1 MGVAGRGVMFVYFGT
16 LLTLGVVMML
26 IADLL
31 LRPGNFTIERI
42 TVVSGMSSK
51 DHKRVQRTVWKNI
64 NGNYFTVDLGGI
76 ARALEQMP
84 GVYQATVR
92 RIWPDRLRVTVL
104 PATALAKWQGLNQ
117 HGEAVEHALINLPP
131 DVLVTVVPRLTG
143 STGRQRQVLKMYLDT
158 AKLLHSAG
166 LQVASLRQGENGEWR
181 AEVQF
186 DSQRPEALIMLL
198 LGRHHPVS
206 RVKRFTR
213 VFNLVLSERVS
224 ELARVDL
231 RYERGLAVSWRLRAS
246 AAQVK
251 S

>member
-1 MGVAGRGVMFVYFGT
+1 MFVYFGT
-16 LLTLGVVMML
+16 LLILGVVLVL

-42 TVVSGMSSK
+42 TVVSGMPSK
-51 DHKRVQRTVWKNI
+51 DHKRVQRIVWENI

-76 ARALEQMP
+76 ERALEQVP
-84 GVYQATVR
+84 GIYQATVR
-92 RIWPDRLRVTVL
+92 RIWPDRLRVTVQ
-104 PATALAKWQGLNQ
+104 PSTALAEWQGFNQ
-117 HGEAVEHALINLPP
+117 HGDPVERALINLSP
-131 DVLVTVVPRLTG
+131 DVLVTVVPRLAG
-143 STGRQRQVLKMYLDT
+143 SAGRQRQVLKMYLDT
-158 AKLLHSAG
+158 AKLLHSVG
-166 LQVASLRQGENGEWR
+166 LEVARLRQGENGEWR

-186 DSQRPEALIMLL
+186 DSKRPDALIMLL

-213 VFNLVLSERVS
+213 VFSLALSERVS

-231 RYERGLAVSWRLRAS
+231 RYERGLAVSWRVRAS
-246 AAQVK
+246 ATHVK